1 MGLFMEKKMLEINEK
16 GSTAMEQAKAEIKQ
30 ENFDARVEEEKIK
43 LRTKKTVWEKVFPW
57 NINLT
62 ISRK

>member
-1 MGLFMEKKMLEINEK
+1 MLEINEK
-16 GSTAMEQAKAEIKQ
+16 GSTVMEQAKAEIKQ

-43 LRTKKTVWEKVFPW
+43 LRTKKTWMERIFPW